1 MALTPEAGGG
11 CDESSTPSPP
21 SQSARPV
28 NSDVEWDSFDPLA
41 YVRHNYAVLRADDR
55 EILRRTRDFFAEA
68 KLSDAHCVDV
78 GSGANLY
85 PALALLPFART
96 IDLCDWSASN
106 VSWLRTQVDSY
117 DELWDPYWQVCA
129 EHPAYSTLTDPRGRL
144 ARVGR
149 VMRTSVF
156 DVPRHAWD
164 AGTMFFVACSIS
176 ADRAEA
182 EHAIGR
188 FLDALRPSSPFAVAV
203 MLDSR
208 GYSVG
213 QRVFPAVALQ
223 RAEVVASIAAGA
235 YDLDVHEVRL
245 TPTLRD
251 GYLSMLLTTGRSRG
265 GAGPYA

>member
-1 MALTPEAGGG
+1 MALTPAAGGG
-11 CDESSTPSPP
+11 CGESSTSPP
-21 SQSARPV
+21 PIPSSTPV
-28 NSDVEWDSFDPLA
+28 NSDVEWDSFDPQA

-55 EILRRTRDFFAEA
+55 EILCRTRDFLAQA

-85 PALALLPFART
+85 PALSLLPFART
-96 IDLCDWSASN
+96 VDLCDWSMAN
-106 VSWLRTQVDSY
+106 VSWLRTQIDSY

-149 VMRTSVF
+149 VLRTSVF
-156 DVPRHAWD
+156 DVPRHTWD

-188 FLDALRPSSPFAVAV
+188 FLDALRPDSPFAVAV
-203 MLDSR
+203 MLGSR
-208 GYSVG
+208 NYRVG
-213 QRVFPAVALQ
+213 QHLFPAVALE
-223 RAEVVASIAAGA
+223 RAEVGASIAAGA
-235 YDLDVHEVRL
+235 YDLDVHEVQLR
-245 TPTLRD
+245 PPLRD
-251 GYLSMLLTTGRSRG
+251 GYLSMLLATGRTRG
-265 GAGPYA
+265 